1 MQNALQEHPV
11 VLDKPIV
18 PSFSKNAK
26 GYVLFKSQQAPKP
39 NVISEANGIYLR
51 NDGSNH
57 RVIPPKPAAV
67 EAKKTSPPV
76 ADDLDEILAMESKQ
90 VAKVVKPSLPR
101 PGSIPKKPAF
111 VENNK
116 KENLDDEAWLDDLLG

>member
-1 MQNALQEHPV
+1 MQEHPV

-26 GYVLFKSQQAPKP
+26 GYVLFKSQQSAKP

-57 RVIPPKPAAV
+57 RVIPSKPAA
-67 EAKKTSPPV
+67 EANKPPPPV
-76 ADDLDEILAMESKQ
+76 VDDLDEILAMEPKQ
-90 VAKVVKPSLPR
+90 GTKLVKPSLPR
-101 PGSIPKKPAF
+101 PGSIAKKATA
-111 VENNK
+111 VDNNK